1 MKGKIGIIIFGLL
14 FMFLS
19 CFLYV
24 DDTYT
29 TVVMPR
35 YASTR
40 QMGDMNGDGKITAA
54 DVALLYRYV
63 RGNKTVIDSEAIK
76 VADLSGDGEITV
88 SDVSLLYRKLRSIT
102 NDDLSKDDSKDDN
115 KKDDNKNDTNTDNDT
130 SDSKEPKSFET
141 DSWDTIIENVK
152 KGYTDVYNIGDE
164 KEILI
169 EGFGKYKVRVANK
182 TTTQDCLI
190 SSFSQSACGFV
201 LEFSEI
207 IIKDYPPN
215 SREYTWADTSIRNT
229 VMKEIYEGLPDELK
243 KGIIETRVVSG
254 FNSFGTK
261 TTTDKLYLL
270 SAKELWGDLDKR
282 FSDAMNEEDANYS
295 RQLDYYAEKGVTSK
309 NYKEAKKKY
318 MGIYESWG
326 LRSIAG
332 GKEEFDRVDDSGAL
346 LDPLFAYKP
355 FGISPTFRLAN

>member
-76 VADLSGDGEITV
+76 VADLSGDGKITV

-102 NDDLSKDDSKDDN
+102 NDDSSKDDNKDDN
-115 KKDDNKNDTNTDNDT
+115 KKDDTKDDSTKDDNESDST
-130 SDSKEPKSFET
+130 SDLKEPKSFET

-152 KGYTDVYNIGDE
+152 KRNIDAYNVGDE
-164 KEILI
+164 KEILLA
-169 EGFGKYKVRVANK
+169 GFGKYKVRVANK
-182 TTTQDCLI
+182 TTTSECLGTKY
-190 SSFSQSACGFV
+190 SRSACGFV
-201 LEFSEI
+201 LEFSDI
-207 IIKDYPPN
+207 LVKNY
-215 SREYTWADTSIRNT
+215 SLSSKTSQGNQLST
-229 VMKEIYEGLPDELK
+229 VLNEIYEGLPDELK
-243 KGIIETRVVSG
+243 KGVIDTNVVYPDKET
-254 FNSFGTK
+254 NSYHFM
-261 TTTDKLYLL
+261 TDKIYLL
-270 SAKELWGDLDKR
+270 SLKELSGREDKY
-282 FSDAMNEEDANYS
+282 SDTDAKHT
-295 RQLDYYAEKGVTSK
+295 RQLDYYAEEQAAG
-309 NYKEAKKKY
+309 KEYSIVKKY
-318 MGIYESWG
+318 DGKASAWG
-326 LRSIAG
+326 LRSISQG
-332 GKEEFDRVDDSGAL
+332 RGRLDRIDARGELV
-346 LDPLFAYKP
+346 DPLKSFESEP
-355 FGISPTFRLAN
+355 FGISPAFRIGK